1 MHVYIYSTQGT
12 LSVFVVNLIGAGKS
26 GRLQQSLVS
35 GHALG
40 SATPSH
46 GNVSSESGFEHLGCV
61 LWGIHI
67 SIYIYMLIYI
77 YICLYTYICMYKYA
91 HVQTAHLKKAHITA
105 RRLQH
110 IKGHNS
116 QDARSMATRQ
126 HICTFYVC
134 VHVCT

>member
-67 SIYIYMLIYI
+67 SIYIYIYVDIYMYMFIYI
-77 YICLYTYICMYKYA
+77 YMY
-91 HVQTAHLKKAHITA
+91 V
-105 RRLQH
+105 
-110 IKGHNS
+110 
-116 QDARSMATRQ
+116 
-126 HICTFYVC
+126 
-134 VHVCT
+134 